1 MKDDNW
7 TKLGHST
14 AVDIQITNRKQAVV
28 NEQSNRDSNKDI
40 VSQLVNYK
48 S

>member
-1 MKDDNW
+1 MKGNNW
-7 TKLGHST
+7 TKLGHGT
-14 AVDIQITNRKQAVV
+14 AVDIQITNSKQAVV
-28 NEQSNRDSNKDI
+28 NEESKRDSNKDI